1 MIPTWELYQRVTQ
14 DHLHRVIHSNIAL
27 QLDITESGIN
37 YTMFTFRLLLEIPIA
52 KLFSVL
58 CPHIVKKET
67 ALFTHL

>member
-37 YTMFTFRLLLEIPIA
+37 YTMFTFRLL
-52 KLFSVL
+52 FSVL
-58 CPHIVKKET
+58 CPHIVKKKT
-67 ALFTHL
+67 ALFFSFVTV